1 MGYYSNSA
9 IDTGSCTYDP
19 SYTSPEQQLLW
30 RLDDLYDRLSEFPF
44 TIRRNFDGIIFALDD
59 YRYAPVKCFETYL
72 DVQVAIKTAINDL
85 KTKYGISIPK
95 KDCTNELKPVSVMQL
110 SIFDVN
116 NKAFCRAA

>member
-1 MGYYSNSA
+1 MGYYSNLA
-9 IDTGSCTYDP
+9 IDIEPFSYDV

-30 RLDDLYDRLSEFPF
+30 RLDDLNDRLDELPF
-44 TIRRNFDGIIFALDD
+44 IKRRDFDGAIFSLDD

-72 DVQVAIKTAINDL
+72 DAQVAIKTAINDL
-85 KTKYGISIPK
+85 KTKYGISIPE
-95 KDCTNELKPVSVMQL
+95 KDCTNELKPVCVMLL